1 MAAHEHQQVEQRH
14 VVEVAGVQ
22 PADRH
27 LEEVA
32 GDLRADARGLEV
44 LADASGASHSAAF
57 AAVHGA
63 SSGTC
68 FDSRSI
74 FHCARAI
81 VATASGLIFGIS
93 PL

>member
-1 MAAHEHQQVEQRH
+1 MCSPRTAISNRSRAISVRMP
-14 VVEVAGVQ
+14 VVSRYSPTE
-22 PADRH
+22 
-27 LEEVA
+27 L
-32 GDLRADARGLEV
+32 
-44 LADASGASHSAAF
+44 ASHSAAF

-74 FHCARAI
+74 FHCARAM